1 MGSSTLVLLLSQN
14 PAKAS
19 RGWAHLEE
27 KTWGTIHTICLLF
40 SERCTSL
47 TRISWKPPC
56 VWFSFLFLVYEWKS
70 KFHEWFLYPYDT
82 ECVCEWQVIWGFMC
96 KVGAFQRKA
105 FWECPWLI
113 LRMPQPLGFTYCMG
127 LLEIFLVYVEDALN
141 CRMGSYRDSLQDNL
155 VEDFL
160 QDNFNSKFY
169 LFLLKA
175 GGYHK
180 PKHTFDHEA

>member
-1 MGSSTLVLLLSQN
+1 
-14 PAKAS
+14 
-19 RGWAHLEE
+19 
-27 KTWGTIHTICLLF
+27 
-40 SERCTSL
+40 
-47 TRISWKPPC
+47 
-56 VWFSFLFLVYEWKS
+56 
-70 KFHEWFLYPYDT
+70 
-82 ECVCEWQVIWGFMC
+82 
-96 KVGAFQRKA
+96 
-105 FWECPWLI
+105 
-113 LRMPQPLGFTYCMG
+113 MPQPLGFTYCMG